1 MHIIRKGLTYINMYN
16 NVHYTGSIFERKK
29 KMPSLR
35 LSAKIPIYH
44 DVFLGNLSLDLK
56 NSIYKSQNSR
66 LYFMDV
72 PGKASIYS
80 RVSYLL

>member
-1 MHIIRKGLTYINMYN
+1 MYN

-66 LYFMDV
+66 LYFMEESALDV